1 MNKIAQIFIERAGL
15 YLYSRKNAIAF
26 VMACRKEKVRLLG
39 IDGFIITSN
48 STQPSMN
55 NSIDF
60 SSSFF
65 KGDVY
70 DEAIVFLEIQ
80 PDELFF
86 EIVFE

>member
-1 MNKIAQIFIERAGL
+1 MNKAEQIFIERAGL

-26 VMACRKEKVRLLG
+26 VTACRKEKVCLLG
-39 IDGFIITSN
+39 IDGFSITTN

-60 SSSFF
+60 SSSSF

-70 DEAIVFLEIQ
+70 DKAIAFLEMQ

-86 EIVFE
+86 EIVT